1 MAEKKNYEDRI
12 NEVDHDIKLIKEE
25 LEKWPK

>member
-1 MAEKKNYEDRI
+1 ARKKDEDRI

-25 LEKWPK
+25 LEK